1 MRLFT
6 GIDLPDHV
14 INVFERLLARF
25 RPAAHLKWSPAYN
38 MHITTRFIGE
48 WPEAKLDQLRAAL
61 ASVPHRSPIRIDL
74 RGLGWFPNARR
85 PRVFWAGV
93 DGGQELRQLAQD
105 IDTALE
111 SLGLAREQREFSPH
125 LTLARIKQ
133 PVPLDKLHE
142 MVSELENS
150 DFGTLTAGS
159 FYLYRSQPGSAG
171 SIYTKLSEFR
181 FAGTSVST
189 DVGAEL
195 HPGIHQ

>member
-6 GIDLPDHV
+6 GIDLPDDA

-25 RPAAHLKWSPAYN
+25 RPAAHLKWSPVYN

-48 WPEAKLDQLRAAL
+48 WPEVKLDQLRAAL
-61 ASVPHRSPIRIDL
+61 ASAPQRGPIRIDL

-93 DGGQELRQLAQD
+93 DGGPELRQLAQD

-111 SLGLAREQREFSPH
+111 PLGLPREQREFSPH

-142 MVSELENS
+142 MVSELENA
-150 DFGTLTAGS
+150 DFATLTADR

-181 FAGTSVST
+181 FAEASVSE

>member
-6 GIDLPDHV
+6 GIDLPEDA
-14 INVFERLLARF
+14 IDVFERLLVRF

-38 MHITTRFIGE
+38 LHITARFIGE
-48 WPEAKLDQLRAAL
+48 WPEAKLDELKEAL
-61 ASVPHRSPIRIDL
+61 LKVPPRPPIKISF

-93 DGGQELRQLAQD
+93 DAGTQMKELAHD
-105 IDTALE
+105 IDSALE
-111 SLGLAREQREFSPH
+111 LIGLPRDERELSPH

-133 PVPLDKLHE
+133 PVPLDKLLQ
-142 MVSELENS
+142 MVATMENAEFAS
-150 DFGTLTAGS
+150 FLADR

-181 FAGTSVST
+181 FAEASVN
-189 DVGAEL
+189 A
-195 HPGIHQ
+195 HR

>member
-48 WPEAKLDQLRAAL
+48 WPEARLDELRAAL
-61 ASVPHRSPIRIDL
+61 ESAPPRQPIRIEL

-93 DGGQELRQLAQD
+93 EGGPALTELAHD
-105 IDTALE
+105 IDRALE
-111 SLGLAREQREFSPH
+111 TLGLPREDREFSPH

-133 PVPLDKLHE
+133 PVPLDKLHHLIA
-142 MVSELENS
+142 ELGAAE
-150 DFGTLTAGS
+150 FGSFTADR

-181 FAGTSVST
+181 FADAGGSSA
-189 DVGAEL
+189 VGAGA
-195 HPGIHQ
+195 HPAIHQ

>member
-6 GIDLPDHV
+6 GIDLPDDV
-14 INVFERLLARF
+14 INVFERLLVRF

-38 MHITTRFIGE
+38 LHITARFIGE
-48 WPEAKLDQLRAAL
+48 WPESRLDELREAL
-61 ASVPHRSPIRIDL
+61 ATVSPRAPIKIEF
-74 RGLGWFPNARR
+74 RGLGWFPNERR

-93 DGGQELRQLAQD
+93 EGGPELATLARD

-111 SLGLAREQREFSPH
+111 PLGLPREDRGFSPH

-133 PVPLDKLHE
+133 PVPLDKLHHVIE
-142 MVSELENS
+142 AMEST
-150 DFGTLTAGS
+150 DFAAVNADR

-181 FAGTSVST
+181 FAEASVN
-189 DVGAEL
+189 A
-195 HPGIHQ
+195 HR

>member
-14 INVFERLLARF
+14 INVFERLLTRL

-38 MHITTRFIGE
+38 MHVTTRFIGE
-48 WPEAKLDQLRAAL
+48 WPEAKLDQLQTAL
-61 ASVPHRSPIRIDL
+61 ASVPSREPIQIEL

-93 DGGQELRQLAQD
+93 QGGPELTQLARD
-105 IDTALE
+105 IDAALE
-111 SLGLAREQREFSPH
+111 PLGFPHEEREFAPH

-133 PVPLDKLHE
+133 PVPLDKLHRI
-142 MVSELENS
+142 VSELENA
-150 DFGTLTAGS
+150 DFATFMADR

-181 FAGTSVST
+181 FAQATVAS
-189 DVGAEL
+189 DFAAEV